1 MTVFQK
7 IKWFVAVLGV
17 FLIILMTNLLDKQN
31 FLRVEEVVENIF
43 NDRLLAKELLLD
55 VSTKFHQKE
64 LAYALND
71 TIYLETKNDKINT
84 EITELLTMF
93 DRTNQT
99 RDEKKIL
106 VSLRDNHDELM
117 RLERNSQLNDSIY
130 NVSFSDVF
138 ASISYD
144 IKELSAEQVEEGK
157 LQTMHAKDAVDV
169 ANLFSKIEIY
179 ILIFL
184 GLVIQ
189 FIILYTPKNKSAK
202 D

>member
-31 FLRVEEVVENIF
+31 FLRVEEVVENIY

-64 LAYALND
+64 LAYVIND
-71 TIYLETKNDKINT
+71 TVYLEKKNDKINS

-99 RDEKKIL
+99 RDERKIL
-106 VSLRDNHDELM
+106 VSLRENHDELM
-117 RLERNSQLNDSIY
+117 RLESNSQLNESLY
-130 NVSFSDVF
+130 TKVYSDVF
-138 ASISYD
+138 SSIAYD

-157 LQTMHAKDAVDV
+157 LQTMHAKDAVDI

-189 FIILYTPKNKSAK
+189 FIILYTPKDKSK
-202 D
+202 EK

>member
-1 MTVFQK
+1 MSVFQK

-43 NDRLLAKELLLD
+43 NDRLLAKELLFD

-71 TIYLETKNDKINT
+71 TVYLETQNDKINT
-84 EITELLTMF
+84 EITQLLTMF

-99 RDEKKIL
+99 RGEKTIL
-106 VSLRDNHDELM
+106 ASLRDNHAELM
-117 RLERNSQLNDSIY
+117 RLERNAQLNDSLY
-130 NVSFSDVF
+130 NQVYSVVFSSIANDVR
-138 ASISYD
+138 A
-144 IKELSAEQVEEGK
+144 LSAEQVEEGK

-189 FIILYTPKNKSAK
+189 FIILYSPKNKST

>member
-71 TIYLETKNDKINT
+71 TVYLETQNDKINT

-117 RLERNSQLNDSIY
+117 RLERNYQLNDSLY
-130 NVSFSDVF
+130 NRVFSDVF
-138 ASISYD
+138 VSIAYD

-189 FIILYTPKNKSAK
+189 FIILYTPKKK
-202 D
+202 TEEE